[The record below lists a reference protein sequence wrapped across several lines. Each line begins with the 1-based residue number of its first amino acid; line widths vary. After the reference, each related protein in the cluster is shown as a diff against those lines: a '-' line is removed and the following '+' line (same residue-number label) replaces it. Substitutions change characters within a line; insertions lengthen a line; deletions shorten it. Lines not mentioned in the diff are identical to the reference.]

1 MFLNKLSNDGVKEL
15 FLELAVLVAISENE
29 KVNRKDNGYKLMF
42 SNYLSDYEIDLL
54 FQYAEE
60 MGKKDYLLGLL
71 NDEKTYLSR
80 TVEVPSKL
88 GGVAPIVAATGLLG
102 LAAVAVANKTK
113 KTEEVKFPVSTDF
126 SLCLSDVLSEVYQDK
141 KNDKE
146 IEKELLSRISEKG
159 LNIFELEKDTLLSE
173 IAHIPSVKEEIIKKT
188 AAGLIY
194 TKKWGEPPFMAKAHV
209 FAGIYP
215 LIKHTP
221 IEINERDKKIIL
233 FELIFIAY
241 VNGNFNSFE
250 KELIESIAMNLQL
263 DMEYIPEFI
272 DVVSGFSSCFRE
284 ANQLISE

>member
-1 MFLNKLSNDGVKEL
+1 MFLNKLSNNGVKEL

-88 GGVAPIVAATGLLG
+88 GSVAPIVAATGLLG

-126 SLCLSDVLSEVYQDK
+126 SLCLSYVLSEVYQDN

-159 LNIFELEKDTLLSE
+159 LNIFELEKDALLSE

-188 AAGLIY
+188 ATGLIY
-194 TKKWGEPPFMAKAHV
+194 MKKWGEPPFMAKAHIAAAISP
-209 FAGIYP
+209 F
-215 LIKHTP
+215 IKHTP

-241 VNGNFNSFE
+241 INGNFNSFE

-272 DVVSGFSSCFRE
+272 DVVSGIASCFRE

>member
-29 KVNRKDNGYKLMF
+29 KINRKDNGYKLIF

-60 MGKKDYLLGLL
+60 IGKKNYLLGLL
-71 NDEKTYLSR
+71 NDEKTYLSH

-113 KTEEVKFPVSTDF
+113 KTEEVKLPVSTDF
-126 SLCLSDVLSEVYQDK
+126 SLCLAYVLSEVYQDN

-159 LNIFELEKDTLLSE
+159 LNIFELEKDALLSE

-194 TKKWGEPPFMAKAHV
+194 MKKWGEPPFMAKAHMAAAISP
-209 FAGIYP
+209 F
-215 LIKHTP
+215 IKHTP

-250 KELIESIAMNLQL
+250 KELIESITMNLQL

-272 DVVSGFSSCFRE
+272 DVVSGISSCFRE